1 VICAPLHRN
10 FWRAASLLL
19 FVFLNLISL
28 QVQAQENA
36 NIAGLPREWL
46 ETAAKAERLLQLPAT
61 QRNRIAADDWEEL
74 RLDLT
79 VQRELARKQA
89 AQGSLRGRIIAAQL
103 ASMPDRPTSKSGP
116 PWVSVRRARLE
127 ADLAAQDAPAANARD
142 FQAQASVLIADL
154 DEAQRQQRRR
164 ELFAHGYSVFSSAT
178 WSDAR
183 TAIGKVRQLPAISPP
198 AAALHLA
205 AAGVAGLLALAA
217 AYVVRRRA
225 RRAIAARSLALQSP
239 KARLGLAFLR
249 DFVDI
254 AAPGLAMVVLYT
266 AMRSAA
272 AEIPVLSAVSG
283 AIMTAGIAVIYGRWL
298 GHSLFAPAFPA
309 ARLIMLPEHE
319 THAAIRLMALLGGV
333 LAADSFHERLV
344 ALPGHSAAADAI
356 ASSAIVV
363 CGGVCTWLLARILK
377 QGRGVDARPVVSAEG
392 ETRGMA
398 IELLRPVANV
408 MMAVAIITPLASFVG
423 FVNFASNVLT
433 AMLWSLALAATA
445 LFLYRSLTEGAALLF
460 IDGRRAQSRYMQLL
474 PLLFGFLLAI
484 LTLPLIAVACGVNPE
499 MLVDGLLALKNGVAV
514 GEIRVSFGSVMTFG
528 LMFLLGY
535 ALTRWLQR
543 ILHYTVLDRLRVD
556 AGARA
561 AILTGVGYIGL
572 TLSALVAITA
582 AGLNLSSLAVI
593 AGALS
598 VGIGFGLQSVV
609 ANFVSGIILLIERP
623 IKEGD
628 WIEVAGYSGHVR
640 KVAFRSTHIE
650 TFDRHEVII
659 PNTELVSGSVTNLTY
674 GGSEGWIVLPVS
686 VAYGSDLEAA
696 RTLLLEVAA
705 AHAQVLSDPPPR
717 VVLEKLGDSAVDFN
731 LMCFVENVNQR
742 LTVRSDLNFSIVRAL
757 ADAGITIPF
766 PQREVWLRDQPDRPN
781 DRFQRRPL

>member
-1 VICAPLHRN
+1 
-10 FWRAASLLL
+10 
-19 FVFLNLISL
+19 
-28 QVQAQENA
+28 
-36 NIAGLPREWL
+36 
-46 ETAAKAERLLQLPAT
+46 
-61 QRNRIAADDWEEL
+61 
-74 RLDLT
+74 
-79 VQRELARKQA
+79 
-89 AQGSLRGRIIAAQL
+89 
-103 ASMPDRPTSKSGP
+103 
-116 PWVSVRRARLE
+116 
-127 ADLAAQDAPAANARD
+127 
-142 FQAQASVLIADL
+142 
-154 DEAQRQQRRR
+154 
-164 ELFAHGYSVFSSAT
+164 
-178 WSDAR
+178 
-183 TAIGKVRQLPAISPP
+183 
-198 AAALHLA
+198 
-205 AAGVAGLLALAA
+205 
-217 AYVVRRRA
+217 
-225 RRAIAARSLALQSP
+225 
-239 KARLGLAFLR
+239 
-249 DFVDI
+249 
-254 AAPGLAMVVLYT
+254 
-266 AMRSAA
+266 
-272 AEIPVLSAVSG
+272 
-283 AIMTAGIAVIYGRWL
+283 
-298 GHSLFAPAFPA
+298 
-309 ARLIMLPEHE
+309 
-319 THAAIRLMALLGGV
+319 
-333 LAADSFHERLV
+333 
-344 ALPGHSAAADAI
+344 
-356 ASSAIVV
+356 
-363 CGGVCTWLLARILK
+363 
-377 QGRGVDARPVVSAEG
+377 
-392 ETRGMA
+392 
-398 IELLRPVANV
+398 
-408 MMAVAIITPLASFVG
+408 
-423 FVNFASNVLT
+423 
-433 AMLWSLALAATA
+433 
-445 LFLYRSLTEGAALLF
+445 
-460 IDGRRAQSRYMQLL
+460 MQLL